1 MRMSSSTATDVFRSC
16 GSVMYRNACHFVV
29 PSSSPASYSDGEIAC
44 SPARNRIMYSPT
56 CSHSRSV
63 TTATQYTGGLVSD
76 SHGTGSAPNSPPRT
90 FATPEGSPLNS
101 AIFHTSAA
109 TTYDTAA
116 GMRKIVRKNA
126 LPRLMLLI
134 STARPSDATKVIGT
148 MTTVKSAIVASDVR
162 NAASPSRNTKKTKP
176 NQNPKKNKPQT
187 TKKHNRKLHA

>member
-44 SPARNRIMYSPT
+44 SPARNRIMYSPP

-90 FATPEGSPLNS
+90 FAPPEGSPLNN
-101 AIFHTSAA
+101 AINHTSAA
-109 TTYDTAA
+109 TTNDTTAKK
-116 GMRKIVRKNA
+116 RKNDQKNA

-148 MTTVKSAIVASDVR
+148 MKTVKTAIVDSDVKQ
-162 NAASPSRNTKKTKP
+162 ASSPSRN
-176 NQNPKKNKPQT
+176 
-187 TKKHNRKLHA
+187 A